1 MCTTWGHTANGTRRE
16 ALGSCARML
25 VCVPFQ
31 SRTRSKPLSQVIRQ
45 ARLAPSVAQSAE
57 KAEHKRGAVRLSLNR
72 RYAVRAESGCFIDT
86 FNQPSGRRRSTRMT
100 PTDLTAVRNHIAS
113 RIVGQQSFIDS
124 MLICL
129 LSGGHLLV
137 EGMPGLAKTSAVKA
151 LAESLEGDF
160 HRIQFTP
167 DLLPSDLI
175 GTDIYR
181 HEKGEFEFRQ
191 GPLFHNILLADEVN
205 RAPAKVQSAL
215 LEAMAE
221 RQITVGQ
228 RTYPLPP
235 LFMVLATQNPVEQEG
250 TYQLPEAQLDRFLM
264 QAVVT
269 YPSRGEELKILEF
282 DSQQRAHGDPVP
294 CQPLT
299 QADLFAMRRDV
310 AGLYLDPK
318 LNDYVVDL
326 VQATRQPQ
334 RYDRDLGRWCR
345 FGASPRA
352 SIALARCARARAW
365 LEGDT
370 FVTPDH
376 IQSVAPEILRHRILL
391 TFEAEAEGV
400 TTDTFISRLLTLVAV
415 P

>member
-1 MCTTWGHTANGTRRE
+1 MT
-16 ALGSCARML
+16 
-25 VCVPFQ
+25 
-31 SRTRSKPLSQVIRQ
+31 
-45 ARLAPSVAQSAE
+45 PSDLQ
-57 KAEHKRGAVRLSLNR
+57 AVR
-72 RYAVRAESGCFIDT
+72 D
-86 FNQPSGRRRSTRMT
+86 
-100 PTDLTAVRNHIAS
+100 HIAS
-113 RIVGQQSFIDS
+113 RIIGQQAFIDS
-124 MLICL
+124 MLVCL
-129 LSGGHLLV
+129 LSDGHLLV
-137 EGMPGLAKTSAVKA
+137 EGMPGLAKTTAVKA
-151 LAESLEGDF
+151 LAESIEGDF

-191 GPLFHNILLADEVN
+191 GPLFHNLLLADEVN

-221 RQITVGQ
+221 HQITVGQ
-228 RTYPLPP
+228 KTYPLPQ

-250 TYQLPEAQLDRFLM
+250 TYHLPEAQLDRFLM

-269 YPSRGEELKILEF
+269 YPSRDEELRILEL
-282 DSQQRAHGDPVP
+282 DGEQQKHSPAPPAKRLSQAE
-294 CQPLT
+294 
-299 QADLFAMRRDV
+299 LFAMRRAV
-310 AGLYLDPK
+310 ADLYLDPK
-318 LNDYVVDL
+318 LHHYIVDL
-326 VQATRQPQ
+326 VQATRNPKL
-334 RYDRDLGRWCR
+334 YDRDLGRWCR

-365 LEGDT
+365 MDGER
-370 FVTPDH
+370 FVAPHH

-400 TTDTFISRLLTLVAV
+400 TTDAFIKRLLSLVAI

>member
-1 MCTTWGHTANGTRRE
+1 
-16 ALGSCARML
+16 
-25 VCVPFQ
+25 
-31 SRTRSKPLSQVIRQ
+31 
-45 ARLAPSVAQSAE
+45 
-57 KAEHKRGAVRLSLNR
+57 
-72 RYAVRAESGCFIDT
+72 
-86 FNQPSGRRRSTRMT
+86 MT
-100 PTDLTAVRNHIAS
+100 PADLKPVRDHIAS
-113 RIVGQQSFIDS
+113 RIIGQQPFVDS

-129 LSGGHLLV
+129 LSDGHLLV
-137 EGMPGLAKTSAVKA
+137 EGMPGLAKTTAVKA

-181 HEKGEFEFRQ
+181 HDKGEFEFRQ

-221 RQITVGQ
+221 HQITVGQ
-228 RTYPLPP
+228 RTYPLPK

-250 TYQLPEAQLDRFLM
+250 TYHLPEAQLDRFLM
-264 QAVVT
+264 EAVVT
-269 YPSRGEELKILEF
+269 YPTREDELKILDL
-282 DSQQRAHGDPVP
+282 DSQQQQQNYAPLAKR
-294 CQPLT
+294 LT
-299 QADLFAMRRDV
+299 QTELFAMRRAV

-318 LNDYVVDL
+318 LHHYIVDL
-326 VQATRQPQ
+326 VQATRSPKI
-334 RYDRDLGRWCR
+334 YDADLGRWCR

-365 LEGDT
+365 LDGDQ
-370 FVTPDH
+370 FVAPHH
-376 IQSVAPEILRHRILL
+376 IQAVAPEILRHRLLL
-391 TFEAEAEGV
+391 TFEAEAEGI
-400 TTDTFISRLLTLVAV
+400 TTDEFINRLLNLVAI